1 MAKIDIEQRLK
12 DEGFTDKQISQF
24 FDSYKRAIDENIL
37 YPYYYALA
45 NVII

>member
-12 DEGFTDKQISQF
+12 DEGFTDKQIENF
-24 FDSYKRAIDENIL
+24 FVFYKRAVDENIL
-37 YPYYYALA
+37 YPYYYALV